1 MLEEEYGRPVADV
14 FAYFDKEPLA
24 AASLGQVHRAGL
36 RVPESTVPEDV
47 VVKIQRPALR
57 QLFDLDL
64 DALRSVAEYLQ
75 KSKQWGGDTRDW
87 VGIYEECR
95 KTLYQEIDYN
105 LEARNMERVR
115 ANFSND
121 PYVIVPEARMEYTTD
136 KILCMQY
143 IPGIRINDK
152 AALIRAGIDLKQLA
166 TRNGQVLLSQIV
178 DHAFFQQDPHGG
190 NGAVTSHGAIVLYD
204 FGMMGE
210 LGMFVRARDVHQ

>member
-36 RVPESTVPEDV
+36 RVPESMVPDDV

-75 KSKQWGGDTRDW
+75 KSKQWG
-87 VGIYEECR
+87 